1 MLEYIKGAEVLG
13 TVNEKRCLMAY
24 SIGIQNVEQFMAGEC
39 NRNNL
44 STGYLEN
51 RKYQDEF

>member
-24 SIGIQNVEQFMAGEC
+24 SIGIQMQNS
-39 NRNNL
+39 L
-44 STGYLEN
+44 WLEN
-51 RKYQDEF
+51 VIEIT

>member
-24 SIGIQNVEQFMAGEC
+24 SIGIQNVEQFMLQNVIEI
-39 NRNNL
+39 
-44 STGYLEN
+44 T
-51 RKYQDEF
+51 